1 MTPERLQAM
10 KQGRQRAAE
19 RRQRQAV
26 QTVRAY
32 RRWCLE
38 GCRKGAMPPVPS
50 DAQYRL
56 ARAAGEPF
64 DVLELTH
71 LT

>member
-10 KQGRQRAAE
+10 AEGRERARE
-19 RRQRQAV
+19 RRARRAV

-38 GCRKGAMPPVPS
+38 GCRKGAMPTVPS
-50 DAQYRL
+50 DAQYRM

>member
-10 KQGRQRAAE
+10 QEGRQRARE
-19 RRQRQAV
+19 RRQRLAVQAV
-26 QTVRAY
+26 RDY

-38 GCRKGAMPPVPS
+38 GCRRGVMPPVPS
-50 DAQYRL
+50 DGQYRL